1 MLSNTFC
8 MKSTIDFYANGK
20 LLLTGEYLVLE
31 GAKALALPVRFGQQM
46 TIHTA
51 YEHILDWV
59 SISPEG
65 SWFTAR
71 FDPDTFSVLS
81 AANQKVATNLKRLLV
96 AARRLKPLFLTG
108 SAGWRIEVTA
118 NYPLAWGLGSS
129 STLCYLMAEW
139 AGIDAFELFRKV
151 SDGSGYDIAC
161 AGRKGPIYYQLNKG
175 QPLVTPVKEGRAL
188 RENTYFVYLGHKQ
201 DTKKEVTAFFKDQNF
216 SDIDLM
222 EVSKLSVQ
230 ICQADTPDELIRLVD
245 KHEFIL
251 STILKK
257 EPIVYR
263 YHTFPG
269 TVKSLG
275 AWGGDF
281 AMFVSGHD
289 PETVIDHLHRL
300 GFQQVF
306 TYNDLKITA

>member
-1 MLSNTFC
+1 
-8 MKSTIDFYANGK
+8 MKSAIEFHANGK
-20 LLLTGEYLVLE
+20 LLLSGEYLVLE

-46 TIHTA
+46 IIHS
-51 YEHILDWV
+51 EPGRILNWN

-71 FDPDTFSVLS
+71 FDPDAFNVLS
-81 AANQKVATNLKRLLV
+81 ATNQKVATTLKRLLV
-96 AARRLKPLFLTG
+96 AARKLNPMFLKG
-108 SAGWRIEVTA
+108 SAGWSVQVTA

-129 STLCYLMAEW
+129 STLCYLVAEW
-139 AGIDAFELFRKV
+139 AEIEAFELFRKV
-151 SDGSGYDIAC
+151 SEGSGYDIAC
-161 AGRKGPIYYQLNKG
+161 AGRKELLFYQLNKG
-175 QPLVTPVKEGRAL
+175 QPVITPVKEGKAL
-188 RENTYFVYLGHKQ
+188 RDNTYFVYLGHKQ
-201 DTKKEVTAFFKDQNF
+201 DTQKEVKAFFKGQNF
-216 SDIDLM
+216 SEIDLM
-222 EVSKLSVQ
+222 EVSKLSME
-230 ICQADTPDELIRLVD
+230 ICQADSPDELIRLVD

-257 EPIVYR
+257 EPIAYR

-281 AMFVSGHD
+281 AMFVSGSS
-289 PETVIDHLHRL
+289 PGMVIDHLHGL